1 MTVSIGKQ
9 KQIVKNA
16 ENTEYT
22 AEGVHYNEEPRQFI
36 KVNHGLRKQDLRPSG
51 SSGRVIKT
59 QPAPRIYINDGSN
72 GTNLV
77 YCESYKLYTTSKLT
91 PRVTSSYSNNYPRS
105 ETKNTVYNSV
115 DGTKLHPTG
124 DSGGF
129 SDYITLRKK

>member
-36 KVNHGLRKQDLRPSG
+36 KVNHG
-51 SSGRVIKT
+51 RVIKT

-72 GTNLV
+72 GSNLV
-77 YCESYKLYTTSKLT
+77 YSESYKLYTTSEFT
-91 PRVTSSYSNNYPRS
+91 PRVTSSYSNNFPRY
-105 ETKNTVYNSV
+105 ETKNTVYDST
-115 DGTKLHPTG
+115 DGTKLHKYG

-129 SDYITLRKK
+129 SDYETIRIK